1 VFNFD
6 YGIYQPD
13 GSHYSYRALTFL
25 GVDSNAAA
33 ERVVNWY
40 QIHGVKNNIFPPG
53 HLQPETSGGWGLVAP
68 RILYPLLSAPFV
80 YILGLSG
87 MLVIP
92 VISFVLLIFCVFRLS
107 EIKGKQSI
115 GFLLVLVLCTS
126 PTVLRWMIANITDSL
141 LAALFAVVTLLLISK
156 FTRTYWFLGISV
168 LIVLT
173 SITRFSLPIW
183 FGIAAVLWI
192 NRMKLQGV
200 WVFVLSSIS
209 FLPTLLYMPN
219 NALLPANA
227 EAGALGKI
235 VLLVRSFFRIGFIEL
250 AQLGAIDR
258 ILLVTLLAAVAIAL
272 RYHREISSQ
281 YFLAVS
287 LAVWAIGAINGTL
300 GVNFRYQLPLL
311 GFAAWVIVGNSS
323 QFTDWFGRRRIDVV
337 GKET

>member
-1 VFNFD
+1 MRINRKLQWGLVLTLTLITVISRLKFNGLVFNFD

-40 QIHGVKNNIFPPG
+40 QIHGVKNNIFPPS
-53 HLQPETSGGWGLVAP
+53 HLQPETSGAWGLVAP

-87 MLVIP
+87 MLIIP
-92 VISFVLLIFCVFRLS
+92 IISFVLLVFCVFRMS

-141 LAALFAVVTLLLISK
+141 LAALFAVVTLLLMSK
-156 FTRTYWFLGISV
+156 STRTYWYIGISV

-183 FGIAAVLWI
+183 FGIAA
-192 NRMKLQGV
+192 
-200 WVFVLSSIS
+200 
-209 FLPTLLYMPN
+209 
-219 NALLPANA
+219 
-227 EAGALGKI
+227 
-235 VLLVRSFFRIGFIEL
+235 
-250 AQLGAIDR
+250 
-258 ILLVTLLAAVAIAL
+258 
-272 RYHREISSQ
+272 
-281 YFLAVS
+281 
-287 LAVWAIGAINGTL
+287 
-300 GVNFRYQLPLL
+300 
-311 GFAAWVIVGNSS
+311 
-323 QFTDWFGRRRIDVV
+323 
-337 GKET
+337 